1 MRRKISFGCARPA
14 QPATPLPDMT
24 AHRERVV
31 VSHTPQQMY
40 DLVADVARY
49 PEFLPWC
56 IGARILRRDGN
67 VLFAELVI
75 GWKVLRERFSSK
87 VVLDAPNRV
96 QFDYTN
102 GPLKYLHGDW
112 RFSAAPQGGTLVEF
126 QVDFE
131 FRSRALSLVMG
142 GVFTELVH
150 RMVGAYKA
158 RADQLYGQSRAGSL
172 QAGEPLEQ
180 EI

>member
-1 MRRKISFGCARPA
+1 
-14 QPATPLPDMT
+14 
-24 AHRERVV
+24 
-31 VSHTPQQMY
+31 MY

-49 PEFLPWC
+49 PEYLPWC
-56 IGARILRRDGN
+56 IGARVLKRDGN
-67 VLFAELVI
+67 ILLAELVI
-75 GWKVLRERFSSK
+75 GWKVLRERFSSR

-112 RFSAAPQGGTLVEF
+112 RFSFTPEGGTLVEF

-131 FRSRALSLVMG
+131 FKSRALSLVMG

-150 RMVGAYKA
+150 RMVGAYRA
-158 RADQLYGQSRAGSL
+158 RADQIYGRRRAGSL

>member
-1 MRRKISFGCARPA
+1 
-14 QPATPLPDMT
+14 MT
-24 AHRERVV
+24 AHKERVV
-31 VSHTPQQMY
+31 VPHTPQQMY

-56 IGARILRRDGN
+56 MGARILKRDGN

-75 GWKVLRERFSSK
+75 GWKVIRERFSSK
-87 VVLDAPNRV
+87 VVLDAPNHRV

-112 RFSAAPQGGTLVEF
+112 RFSPAPQGGTLVEF

-131 FRSRALSLVMG
+131 FKSRALSLVMG

-158 RADQLYGQSRAGSL
+158 RADQLYGRQRSGSL
-172 QAGEPLEQ
+172 QAANPLEQ
-180 EI
+180 ES

>member
-1 MRRKISFGCARPA
+1 
-14 QPATPLPDMT
+14 MT
-24 AHRERVV
+24 AHREKVV
-31 VSHTPQQMY
+31 VPYTVQQMY
-40 DLVADVARY
+40 DLVAEVQRY

-56 IGARILRRDGN
+56 IGARILRREGN
-67 VLFAELVI
+67 TLFAELVI

-112 RFSAAPQGGTLVEF
+112 RFTPTAQGGCEVEF

-131 FRSRALSLVMG
+131 FKSRALSLVMG
-142 GVFTELVH
+142 GVFSELVH
-150 RMVGAYKA
+150 RMVGAYTA
-158 RADQLYGQSRAGSL
+158 RANQLYAKPRGRLLDPAQ
-172 QAGEPLEQ
+172 PLEQ
-180 EI
+180 KG